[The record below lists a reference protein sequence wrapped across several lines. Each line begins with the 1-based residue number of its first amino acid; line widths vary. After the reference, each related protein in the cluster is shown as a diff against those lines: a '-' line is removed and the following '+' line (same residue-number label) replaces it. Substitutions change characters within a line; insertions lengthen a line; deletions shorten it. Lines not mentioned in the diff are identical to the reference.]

1 MLTFYQSRL
10 TAQLGTRRLAA
21 ESMPRYV
28 GAEVAEFLHGQT
40 TLSAGDCIV
49 ANRAS
54 ALTQT

>member
-1 MLTFYQSRL
+1 
-10 TAQLGTRRLAA
+10 
-21 ESMPRYV
+21 MPRYV
-28 GAEVAEFLHGQT
+28 GVEVAEFLHGQT